1 MPRIGGKVEDASAR
15 DHAKCRETHGQHT
28 VGGGSCNISAARTD
42 DPGVGTTHG
51 ENVEEEEE
59 EVRLLALA
67 RVEDGG
73 SGEEGK
79 ETKTTKETDPRI
91 DLPVCEEAAGPGPP
105 DNQDDFSQ
113 A

>member
-1 MPRIGGKVEDASAR
+1 M
-15 DHAKCRETHGQHT
+15 
-28 VGGGSCNISAARTD
+28 
-42 DPGVGTTHG
+42 
-51 ENVEEEEE
+51 
-59 EVRLLALA
+59 RLLALA

-105 DNQDDFSQ
+105 DDQDGEQ
-113 A
+113 AGRRTRSVTPDRFLPGVRSRS